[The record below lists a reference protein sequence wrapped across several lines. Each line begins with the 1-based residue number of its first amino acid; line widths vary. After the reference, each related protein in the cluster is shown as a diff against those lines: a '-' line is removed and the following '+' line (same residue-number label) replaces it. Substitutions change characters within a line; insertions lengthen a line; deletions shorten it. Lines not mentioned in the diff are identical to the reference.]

1 MTCVA
6 TEPVAWLHKTGH
18 NEIQFLYGI
27 FSLNDKVLLM
37 SLSPCIAIPSKANI
51 LKILTEVGK
60 LKLVSE

>member
-1 MTCVA
+1 MTCIV

-37 SLSPCIAIPSKANI
+37 VLSPLYSNSFQSKHFKDFN
-51 LKILTEVGK
+51 
-60 LKLVSE
+60 

>member
-1 MTCVA
+1 MRVA

-27 FSLNDKVLLM
+27 FSRHDKVLHMVLP
-37 SLSPCIAIPSKANI
+37 PCTAVPSKANS

-60 LKLVSE
+60 LQLASV